1 MSYAPRISFSPSVI
15 NLQPSSEEQTVSIT
29 VSLQEPI
36 ISPSGSD
43 IGLTIRFTSSL
54 SGITI
59 PDVIWQPDYS
69 STIEGV
75 PSPKTVTLT
84 VPANQMGSGTNVITP
99 LVVTN
104 SELYHG
110 FVPAFTVNY
119 TYRFSM
125 GSLYTNNAQVYY
137 KSGSLSSGIGS
148 VRNHRARGRRT

>member
-36 ISPSGSD
+36 ISSDD
-43 IGLTIRFTSSL
+43 IGLTIHFSSSL

-59 PDVIWQPDYS
+59 PSVVWPVDNT
-69 STIEGV
+69 STGV
-75 PSPKTVTLT
+75 PPPKTVTLT
-84 VPANQMGSGTNVITP
+84 VPANQMGSGTNIITP
-99 LVVTN
+99 LVVIN

-110 FVPAFTVNY
+110 FVPILTVNY
-119 TYRFSM
+119 TSRFSM
-125 GSLYTNNAQVYY
+125 RSLYTNNAQVYY